1 MKTVLITG
9 GTRGIGK
16 AVAEAFADKGYAVGI
31 VYEKNDA
38 AASGLLTEFAAK
50 GVFAVAEKADVSDAG
65 QCRRAYSAIRGALGA
80 ISVLVNNAG
89 IAKIAPLPDLSDDE
103 VSRILDVD
111 LKGAVNMTKCAYSD
125 LADTKGLLLNISSVW
140 GVRGASCE
148 SVYSAAKGGLIAFTK
163 AMAKEL
169 APYGARAN
177 CIAPGVVET
186 EMNSC
191 LSKEELS
198 EVVSSIPLGRC
209 ASPAEIAS
217 LSVFLAGDGASY
229 ITGQC
234 IGADGGFGL

>member
-1 MKTVLITG
+1 
-9 GTRGIGK
+9 
-16 AVAEAFADKGYAVGI
+16 
-31 VYEKNDA
+31 
-38 AASGLLTEFAAK
+38 
-50 GVFAVAEKADVSDAG
+50 
-65 QCRRAYSAIRGALGA
+65 
-80 ISVLVNNAG
+80 
-89 IAKIAPLPDLSDDE
+89 
-103 VSRILDVD
+103 
-111 LKGAVNMTKCAYSD
+111 
-125 LADTKGLLLNISSVW
+125 
-140 GVRGASCE
+140 
-148 SVYSAAKGGLIAFTK
+148 
-163 AMAKEL
+163 MAKEL